1 MVHGGATFNNV
12 EKTYGTELTFKEKPK
27 PKKIK
32 PQVDH
37 PQPFKPSNP
46 VKKGRYGHETL
57 E

>member
-37 PQPFKPSNP
+37 P
-46 VKKGRYGHETL
+46 
-57 E
+57 